1 MDNKNGI
8 QKEFENN
15 VEKLNKLFNT
25 QDINS
30 LAFIKISANDI
41 PSIIKEVIEENY
53 EESLAKFKEQA
64 KDIIREK
71 IEYDKFVKTEKVKFD
86 KLVDEATKKF
96 NERVKKLISEIDDF
110 SNVNNFISEGN
121 VS

>member
-1 MDNKNGI
+1 MYNKNGI
-8 QKEFENN
+8 QKEFESN
-15 VEKLNKLFNT
+15 VEKLNILFNT
-25 QDINS
+25 HNVNS
-30 LAFIKISANDI
+30 LASTKISANDI
-41 PSIIKEVIEENY
+41 PSIMKEVIEENY
-53 EESLAKFKEQA
+53 KESLAKFKEQA

-71 IEYDKFVKTEKVKFD
+71 VEYDKFVKTEKAKFD

-110 SNVNNFISEGN
+110 SNVSNFISEDN